1 MATAYRKVERKN
13 KLERYFADN
22 SDLLIVV
29 LVLFA
34 ICGFIAGGI
43 ASIKGRDAVGWF
55 ILGLLL
61 NIVAIL
67 FVLIAPDNKKA
78 LDERGIEDGTRKRCD
93 YCAEV
98 INSKAVKCPYCH
110 SEQPEL
116 PEQQKEE
123 SDEEQPKESKQND

>member
-1 MATAYRKVERKN
+1 M
-13 KLERYFADN
+13 ERYFADN

-110 SEQPEL
+110 SEQPE
-116 PEQQKEE
+116 EE